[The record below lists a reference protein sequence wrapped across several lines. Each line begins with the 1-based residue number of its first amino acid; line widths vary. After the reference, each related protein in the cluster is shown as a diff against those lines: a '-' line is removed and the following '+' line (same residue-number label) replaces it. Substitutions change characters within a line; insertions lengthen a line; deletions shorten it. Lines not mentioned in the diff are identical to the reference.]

1 VQTMAELGQVF
12 FIFCA
17 LYGVVSMQQDFE
29 AYCDRRRKKNA
40 ARVVGQPREQT

>member
-1 VQTMAELGQVF
+1 MAELGQVF

-40 ARVVGQPREQT
+40 ASVVGSPAQREGS